1 MWKYA
6 PNVMGTSE
14 YLLRTS
20 VLSMM
25 EMNEDIFA
33 AGNCYDARQYKN
45 YNLFCPFAF
54 RLPEGAILV
63 KDLGIEYNYLSNTS
77 DFFFNA
83 RKRAENVI
91 KAGKS
96 FKTSKSDSKTTLRE
110 GLSKGHSICQWI
122 VPDSLFVFASF
133 EESDKD
139 VVG

>member
-20 VLSMM
+20 VISMM
-25 EMNEDIFA
+25 EMDEDIFA

-96 FKTSKSDSKTTLRE
+96 FRTSKSDSTKGRYVDWHPPTLTTHNQITR
-110 GLSKGHSICQWI
+110 HSSCIN
-122 VPDSLFVFASF
+122 P
-133 EESDKD
+133 E
-139 VVG
+139 

>member
-6 PNVMGTSE
+6 PGVMGTSE

-54 RLPEGAILV
+54 RLPEGAILGTI
-63 KDLGIEYNYLSNTS
+63 LYN
-77 DFFFNA
+77 FFG
-83 RKRAENVI
+83 VI
-91 KAGKS
+91 DTKEKYTRVT
-96 FKTSKSDSKTTLRE
+96 KHDCE
-110 GLSKGHSICQWI
+110 
-122 VPDSLFVFASF
+122 
-133 EESDKD
+133 
-139 VVG
+139 